1 MGFREGFRKG
11 LLERGLFAAAAAA
24 CFTGARPAHAQ
35 DAAALPAPVATELAY
50 HEPAIDDWPLARAPE
65 GYHWAPKPRPW
76 LMNVGL
82 SIFALAYF
90 PAGSVASVAWYTNN
104 QESYGWQLVPV
115 AGSFIELG
123 FASDAG
129 VKTLLVVDGALQGV
143 GLILAASSLLFPSR
157 HLERDAPTAARLT
170 LLPLFARGAAGMELG
185 GSF

>member
-1 MGFREGFRKG
+1 VGFREGFRKG
-11 LLERGLFAAAAAA
+11 LLGCGLFAAVVTA
-24 CFTGARPAHAQ
+24 CVTGSRPAYAQ
-35 DAAALPAPVATELAY
+35 DAATLPAPVATELAY
-50 HEPAIDDWPLARAPE
+50 HEPAIDDWPLAQAPE

-104 QESYGWQLVPV
+104 QESYGWQLIPV

-123 FASDAG
+123 FARDAG
-129 VKTLLVVDGALQGV
+129 VKTLLVMDGALQGV
-143 GLILAASSLLFPSR
+143 GLVIAASSLLFPSR

-170 LLPLFARGAAGMELG
+170 VLPFVARGAEGMQLG